1 MAVTDA
7 EVWGD
12 APAKPKRN
20 DWSDDKPA
28 FKKKPKGASNAWD
41 KPTRSDWTDKSKTDK
56 PAFAGK
62 PKGKFDDRGG
72 SAGLKKKSYKPKS

>member
-7 EVWGD
+7 DVWGD
-12 APAKPKRN
+12 TPKPKRS
-20 DWSDDKPA
+20 DWSDDKPS

-41 KPTRSDWTDKSKTDK
+41 KPAKPEWTGKPKGDK
-56 PAFAGK
+56 PAFGGK

-72 SAGLKKKSYKPKS
+72 SGGLKKKSFKPKG